1 MSAFLYFVYFSF
13 RNYLYFSSSINK
25 KSLIL
30 HEKNMLAIRIFSRF
44 HLEGIQGGK
53 TMKKEMETT
62 KDAAINHSKSTKVDK
77 TTKVKRSSTQDSILE
92 EKEIQ
97 ASKLPQETDTACET
111 IKDDDKNHSKATK
124 DNEAKEVKRRGEYRT
139 KAKAG
144 NTDKVPPH
152 LLVISNDKYQNAM
165 SLNKNDTAYMQM
177 VSDNSKLRFE
187 NGILT
192 FKGFPA
198 TPAELQEIY
207 TEEGI
212 EKINIPLLMVI
223 YSIIHEKFSETM
235 PENQNINERINIYYP
250 ELAKGIG
257 KSPKITKS
265 DVQDCIHSIKLFEKL
280 IGIITNGTGSTDIL
294 PVIYN
299 AEYDTTKNVISFT
312 SPYIV
317 KLIREIYTASIR
329 TNKKKQV
336 QLKKNGQPQM
346 VASHSY
352 MIHMDIAKEKNK
364 KAVEIVFI
372 VVAVIEKAGKHNPNI
387 KAETIIERSCLLKH
401 SLHGQTAGNKTN
413 TLKRAF
419 RKAWELLREKTDLIS
434 AYEDIHLPDPE
445 DISVIPTSA
454 TLDINFKFPNNGKP
468 QN

>member
-1 MSAFLYFVYFSF
+1 
-13 RNYLYFSSSINK
+13 
-25 KSLIL
+25 
-30 HEKNMLAIRIFSRF
+30 
-44 HLEGIQGGK
+44 
-53 TMKKEMETT
+53 MKKEMETT
-62 KDAAINHSKSTKVDK
+62 KDD
-77 TTKVKRSSTQDSILE
+77 
-92 EKEIQ
+92 
-97 ASKLPQETDTACET
+97 
-111 IKDDDKNHSKATK
+111 
-124 DNEAKEVKRRGEYRT
+124 EAKEVKRRGAYRT
-139 KAKAG
+139 RAKAG
-144 NTDKVPPH
+144 NTDKVPSN
-152 LLVISNDKYQNAM
+152 LLVITNDKYQNAM
-165 SLNKNDTAYMQM
+165 SLNKNETAYMQM

-299 AEYDTTKNVISFT
+299 AEYDATKNVISFT
-312 SPYIV
+312 SPYIA
-317 KLIREIYTASIR
+317 KLIKEIYTASIR

-336 QLKKNGQPQM
+336 SLKKNGQPQM
-346 VASHSY
+346 YTSHSY
-352 MIHMDIAKEKNK
+352 MINMDIAKEKNK

-372 VVAVIEKAGKHNPNI
+372 VVAVIEQAGNYTPHI
-387 KAETIIERSCLLKH
+387 KAETIIERTCLLKH
-401 SLHGQTAGNKTN
+401 NLQGQTAGNKTN
-413 TLKRAF
+413 ILKRAF
-419 RKAWELLREKTDLIS
+419 KKAWELLKKKTCLTS
-434 AYEDIHLPDPE
+434 VYKDIELPDPE
-445 DISVIPTSA
+445 DISVIPTSS
-454 TLDINFKFPNNGKP
+454 TLGIVFEFPHHGKP
-468 QN
+468 KKQQA

>member
-1 MSAFLYFVYFSF
+1 MPS
-13 RNYLYFSSSINK
+13 
-25 KSLIL
+25 
-30 HEKNMLAIRIFSRF
+30 
-44 HLEGIQGGK
+44 
-53 TMKKEMETT
+53 
-62 KDAAINHSKSTKVDK
+62 D
-77 TTKVKRSSTQDSILE
+77 
-92 EKEIQ
+92 
-97 ASKLPQETDTACET
+97 
-111 IKDDDKNHSKATK
+111 
-124 DNEAKEVKRRGEYRT
+124 
-139 KAKAG
+139 
-144 NTDKVPPH
+144 
-152 LLVISNDKYQNAM
+152 LLVITNDKYRNAM
-165 SLNKNDTAYMQM
+165 SLNKNDTAYIQM
-177 VSDNSKLRFE
+177 VSDNSKLKFE

-192 FKGFPA
+192 YKGFPA
-198 TPAELQEIY
+198 TSAELQELY

-223 YSIIHEKFSETM
+223 YSVIHEKFSETM
-235 PENQNINERINIYYP
+235 PENKNINERINIYYP

-265 DVQDCIHSIKLFEKL
+265 DVQDCMQNIKLFEKL
-280 IGIITNGTGSTDIL
+280 LGIITNGTGSTDIL

-299 AEYDTTKNVISFT
+299 AEYNDMKNVISFT

-401 SLHGQTAGNKTN
+401 SLHGQTSGNKTN
-413 TLKRAF
+413 ILKRAF
-419 RKAWELLREKTDLIS
+419 TKAWKLLREKTDLIS

-445 DISVIPTSA
+445 DISVIPTPT
-454 TLDINFKFPNNGKP
+454 TLDMNFKFPNNGKP
-468 QN
+468 KN

>member
-1 MSAFLYFVYFSF
+1 
-13 RNYLYFSSSINK
+13 
-25 KSLIL
+25 
-30 HEKNMLAIRIFSRF
+30 
-44 HLEGIQGGK
+44 
-53 TMKKEMETT
+53 MKKEMETT
-62 KDAAINHSKSTKVDK
+62 KDAASNLFAATKEEV
-77 TTKVKRSSTQDSILE
+77 TTETKRSSTQDFISE
-92 EKEIQ
+92 EKEVQ
-97 ASKLPQETDTACET
+97 ASKLSQDVNVATKTT
-111 IKDDDKNHSKATK
+111 KDDDSTHSTAI
-124 DNEAKEVKRRGEYRT
+124 KEEEITEKKRRGIYRT
-139 KAKAG
+139 KSKAG
-144 NTDKVPPH
+144 NTDKVPSD
-152 LLVISNDKYQNAM
+152 LLVITNDKYQNAM
-165 SLNKNDTAYMQM
+165 SLNKNDTAYIQM
-177 VSDNSKLRFE
+177 VSDNSKLKFA

-198 TPAELQEIY
+198 TSAELQGLY

-223 YSIIHEKFSETM
+223 YSVIYEKLDNTK
-235 PENQNINERINIYYP
+235 PENQNINEQINIYYP

-265 DVQDCIHSIKLFEKL
+265 DVEDCMHNIKLFEKL
-280 IGIITNGTGSTDIL
+280 LGIITNGTGSTDIL

-299 AEYDTTKNVISFT
+299 AEYNDTKNVISFS

-336 QLKKNGQPQM
+336 SLKKNGQPQM
-346 VASHSY
+346 FPSHSY

-364 KAVEIVFI
+364 KAIEIVFI

-401 SLHGQTAGNKTN
+401 SLHGQTSGNKTN
-413 TLKRAF
+413 ILKRAF
-419 RKAWELLREKTDLIS
+419 TKAWKLLREKTDLIS
-434 AYEDIHLPDPE
+434 AYEDIHLPNPE
-445 DISVIPTSA
+445 DISVIPTPA
-454 TLDINFKFPNNGKP
+454 TLGINFKFPNNGKP

>member
-1 MSAFLYFVYFSF
+1 
-13 RNYLYFSSSINK
+13 
-25 KSLIL
+25 
-30 HEKNMLAIRIFSRF
+30 
-44 HLEGIQGGK
+44 
-53 TMKKEMETT
+53 MKKEMETT
-62 KDAAINHSKSTKVDK
+62 KDAASNLFAATKEEV
-77 TTKVKRSSTQDSILE
+77 TTETKRSSTQDFISE
-92 EKEIQ
+92 EKEVQ
-97 ASKLPQETDTACET
+97 TSKLSQDVNVATKTT
-111 IKDDDKNHSKATK
+111 KDDDSTHSTAI
-124 DNEAKEVKRRGEYRT
+124 KEDEITEKKRRGNYRT

-144 NTDKVPPH
+144 NTDKVPSD
-152 LLVISNDKYQNAM
+152 LLVITNDKYQNAM
-165 SLNKNDTAYMQM
+165 SLNKNDTAYIQM
-177 VSDNSKLRFE
+177 VSDNSKLKFA

-198 TPAELQEIY
+198 TSAELQGLY

-223 YSIIHEKFSETM
+223 YSVIYEKLDNTK
-235 PENQNINERINIYYP
+235 PENQNINEQINIYYP

-265 DVQDCIHSIKLFEKL
+265 DVEDCMHNIKLFEKL
-280 IGIITNGTGSTDIL
+280 LGIITNGTGSTDIL

-299 AEYDTTKNVISFT
+299 AEYNDTKNVISFT

-336 QLKKNGQPQM
+336 SLKKNGQPQM
-346 VASHSY
+346 FPSNSY

-401 SLHGQTAGNKTN
+401 SLHGQTTGNKTN
-413 TLKRAF
+413 ILKRAF
-419 RKAWELLREKTDLIS
+419 TKAWKLLREKTDLIS

-445 DISVIPTSA
+445 DISVIPTPA
-454 TLDINFKFPNNGKP
+454 TLNINFKFPNNGKP

>member
-1 MSAFLYFVYFSF
+1 M
-13 RNYLYFSSSINK
+13 R
-25 KSLIL
+25 
-30 HEKNMLAIRIFSRF
+30 RICIMTNREIITAAED
-44 HLEGIQGGK
+44 L
-53 TMKKEMETT
+53 
-62 KDAAINHSKSTKVDK
+62 AAIYCMAAQNI
-77 TTKVKRSSTQDSILE
+77 ILE
-92 EKEIQ
+92 RKEIQ
-97 ASKLPQETDTACET
+97 KNDCAETPPDNLPQTKPKPEPASKLPRETDAVCEAT
-111 IKDDDKNHSKATK
+111 NDATSNPSTATK
-124 DNEAKEVKRRGEYRT
+124 EEEKTEVKRRGAYRT

-265 DVQDCIHSIKLFEKL
+265 DVQDCIHNIKLFEKL

-336 QLKKNGQPQM
+336 QLKKNGHPQM

-413 TLKRAF
+413 ILKRTF

>member
-1 MSAFLYFVYFSF
+1 MALKNFASLKIEAQKGTYKNILLL
-13 RNYLYFSSSINK
+13 NYP
-25 KSLIL
+25 LI
-30 HEKNMLAIRIFSRF
+30 IRKP
-44 HLEGIQGGK
+44 EP
-53 TMKKEMETT
+53 
-62 KDAAINHSKSTKVDK
+62 
-77 TTKVKRSSTQDSILE
+77 
-92 EKEIQ
+92 

-124 DNEAKEVKRRGEYRT
+124 DDEAKEVKRRGAYRT

-144 NTDKVPPH
+144 NSDKVPSH
-152 LLVISNDKYQNAM
+152 LLVITNDKYQNAM
-165 SLNKNDTAYMQM
+165 SLNKNDTAYIQM
-177 VSDNSKLRFE
+177 VSDNSKLKFE

-198 TPAELQEIY
+198 TSAELQELY

-317 KLIREIYTASIR
+317 KLIREIYTASIM

-336 QLKKNGQPQM
+336 QLKKNGQPKM
-346 VASHSY
+346 FASHSY
-352 MIHMDIAKEKNK
+352 MINMDIAKEKNK

-372 VVAVIEKAGKHNPNI
+372 VVAVIEQAGKFNPNI

-401 SLHGQTAGNKTN
+401 SLQGQTAGNKTN
-413 TLKRAF
+413 ILKRAF
-419 RKAWELLREKTDLIS
+419 TKAWILLRNKTCLIS
-434 AYEDIHLPDPE
+434 AYEDIHLPDPK
-445 DISVIPTSA
+445 DISLIPTSA

>member
-1 MSAFLYFVYFSF
+1 MTNQEIITAAGDLTAIYCMAAQ
-13 RNYLYFSSSINK
+13 SI
-25 KSLIL
+25 IL
-30 HEKNMLAIRIFSRF
+30 E
-44 HLEGIQGGK
+44 
-53 TMKKEMETT
+53 KKEVQKNDCVGTLPDNLSQTKPKPEPASKLSQDVNVATKTT
-62 KDAAINHSKSTKVDK
+62 KDDDSTHSTAIK
-77 TTKVKRSSTQDSILE
+77 E
-92 EKEIQ
+92 EEFTEK
-97 ASKLPQETDTACET
+97 
-111 IKDDDKNHSKATK
+111 
-124 DNEAKEVKRRGEYRT
+124 KRRGIYRT
-139 KAKAG
+139 KSRAG
-144 NTDKVPPH
+144 NTDKVPSD
-152 LLVISNDKYQNAM
+152 LLVITNDKYQNAM
-165 SLNKNDTAYMQM
+165 SLNKNDTAYIQM
-177 VSDNSKLRFE
+177 VSDNSKLKFA

-198 TPAELQEIY
+198 TSAELQGLY

-223 YSIIHEKFSETM
+223 YSVIYEKLDNTK
-235 PENQNINERINIYYP
+235 PENQNINEQINIYYP

-265 DVQDCIHSIKLFEKL
+265 DVEDCMHNIKLFEKL
-280 IGIITNGTGSTDIL
+280 LGIITNGTGSTDIL

-299 AEYDTTKNVISFT
+299 AEYNDTKNVISFS

-336 QLKKNGQPQM
+336 SLKKNGQPQM
-346 VASHSY
+346 FPSHSY

-401 SLHGQTAGNKTN
+401 SLHGQTSGNKTN
-413 TLKRAF
+413 ILKRAF
-419 RKAWELLREKTDLIS
+419 TKAWKLLREKTDLIS
-434 AYEDIHLPDPE
+434 AYEDIHLPNPE
-445 DISVIPTSA
+445 DISVIPTPA
-454 TLDINFKFPNNGKP
+454 TLGINFKFPNNGKP

>member
-1 MSAFLYFVYFSF
+1 
-13 RNYLYFSSSINK
+13 
-25 KSLIL
+25 
-30 HEKNMLAIRIFSRF
+30 
-44 HLEGIQGGK
+44 
-53 TMKKEMETT
+53 MKKEMETT
-62 KDAAINHSKSTKVDK
+62 KDDDSTHSTAIK
-77 TTKVKRSSTQDSILE
+77 E
-92 EKEIQ
+92 EEITE
-97 ASKLPQETDTACET
+97 K
-111 IKDDDKNHSKATK
+111 
-124 DNEAKEVKRRGEYRT
+124 KRRGIYRT
-139 KAKAG
+139 KSRAG
-144 NTDKVPPH
+144 NTDKVPSD
-152 LLVISNDKYQNAM
+152 LLVITNDKYQNAM
-165 SLNKNDTAYMQM
+165 SLNKNDTAYIQM
-177 VSDNSKLRFE
+177 VSDNSKLKFA

-198 TPAELQEIY
+198 TSAELQGLY

-223 YSIIHEKFSETM
+223 YSVIYEKLDNTK
-235 PENQNINERINIYYP
+235 PENQNINEQINIYYP

-265 DVQDCIHSIKLFEKL
+265 DVEDCMHNIKLFEKL
-280 IGIITNGTGSTDIL
+280 LGIITNGTGSTDIL

-299 AEYDTTKNVISFT
+299 AEYNDTKNVISFS

-336 QLKKNGQPQM
+336 SLKKNGQPQM
-346 VASHSY
+346 FPSHSY

-401 SLHGQTAGNKTN
+401 SLHGQTSGNKTN
-413 TLKRAF
+413 ILKRAF
-419 RKAWELLREKTDLIS
+419 TKAWKLLREKTDLIS
-434 AYEDIHLPDPE
+434 AYEDIHLPNPE
-445 DISVIPTSA
+445 DISVIPTPA
-454 TLDINFKFPNNGKP
+454 TLGINFKFPNNGKP

>member
-1 MSAFLYFVYFSF
+1 MTNQEIITAADDLTTIYCMAAQ
-13 RNYLYFSSSINK
+13 SI
-25 KSLIL
+25 IL
-30 HEKNMLAIRIFSRF
+30 ERKEVQKNDCAGMLTDNLSQTKPKPEPASK
-44 HLEGIQGGK
+44 LSQDVNATTK
-53 TMKKEMETT
+53 TT
-62 KDAAINHSKSTKVDK
+62 KDDDSAPSKV
-77 TTKVKRSSTQDSILE
+77 I
-92 EKEIQ
+92 
-97 ASKLPQETDTACET
+97 
-111 IKDDDKNHSKATK
+111 
-124 DNEAKEVKRRGEYRT
+124 KEVKRRGAYRT

-144 NTDKVPPH
+144 NTDKVPSD
-152 LLVISNDKYQNAM
+152 LLVITNDKYRNAM
-165 SLNKNDTAYMQM
+165 SLNKNDTAYIQM
-177 VSDNSKLRFE
+177 VSDNSKLKFE

-192 FKGFPA
+192 YKGFPA
-198 TPAELQEIY
+198 TSAELQELY

-223 YSIIHEKFSETM
+223 YSVIHEKFSETM
-235 PENQNINERINIYYP
+235 PENKNINERINIYYP

-257 KSPKITKS
+257 KSPKIAKS
-265 DVQDCIHSIKLFEKL
+265 DVQDCMQNIKLFEKL
-280 IGIITNGTGSTDIL
+280 LGIITNGTGSTDIL

-299 AEYDTTKNVISFT
+299 AEYNDMKNVISFT

-401 SLHGQTAGNKTN
+401 SLHGQTSGNKTN
-413 TLKRAF
+413 ILKRAF
-419 RKAWELLREKTDLIS
+419 TKAWKQLREKTDLIS

-445 DISVIPTSA
+445 DISVIPTPT
-454 TLDINFKFPNNGKP
+454 TLDMNFKFPNNGKP
-468 QN
+468 KN